1 MTNLIVPSFPRSSQ
15 ILEEGRLLMIK
26 VKNSKF
32 GGKKAKEDSVQRAL
46 KAMGAKCTEDID

>member
-1 MTNLIVPSFPRSSQ
+1 
-15 ILEEGRLLMIK
+15 
-26 VKNSKF
+26 VKNLTILV